1 MHSANLGGAKE
12 TEKQNSWDT
21 LRIWW
26 APILTQGKLHIEVF
40 GPEFPGEDES
50 GAKLLVGRVRTAVNV
65 RLQGQGARPDT
76 LWTDREKGFYHPASA
91 VITGGYKQALR
102 DHGFKTVHGDD
113 ASAQPG
119 KLQEVMLHE
128 TAVAWIRHRLAR
140 SVPARPWD
148 ETREEYTSRLK
159 AICTDINDTLDVQ
172 GLCQALPKRIAQ
184 LIETK
189 GDRLTQ

>member
-1 MHSANLGGAKE
+1 MWQQQLLKIVSSAFGALGA
-12 TEKQNSWDT
+12 TF
-21 LRIWW
+21 R
-26 APILTQGKLHIEVF
+26 
-40 GPEFPGEDES
+40 
-50 GAKLLVGRVRTAVNV
+50 
-65 RLQGQGARPDT
+65 
-76 LWTDREKGFYHPASA
+76 
-91 VITGGYKQALR
+91 
-102 DHGFKTVHGDD
+102 FKTVHGDD

>member
-1 MHSANLGGAKE
+1 M
-12 TEKQNSWDT
+12 
-21 LRIWW
+21 
-26 APILTQGKLHIEVF
+26 F

-65 RLQGQGARPDT
+65 RFQGQDARPDT
-76 LWTDREKGFYHPASA
+76 LWTDRGKGFYQPASG